1 MASELKRLIEQVS
14 REKGIDRQTLIHT
27 LEEAIKSAIRKKFG
41 SKLDLDVTFNEEYG
55 EIEAFQFKEVVEEV
69 VDPDKQ
75 VLLAEALKL
84 DSESEIGD
92 ELGIKMDTET
102 LGRIAAQS
110 AKQVI
115 IQKMKDA
122 EREVVYDEF
131 KGRKGEVVN
140 GIIQRVDK
148 GAILVNI
155 GQAEAIL
162 PQKEQIPREVFRQGD
177 RIRSY
182 ILDVKKISKGPQIVL
197 SRTHPHFLIQLFHSE
212 VPEISEGIVSVIS
225 AAREP
230 GSRAKIAVISK
241 DSDVDPVGAC
251 VGMKGTRVQNVVQEL
266 RGEKIDIIPW
276 NMDPAKFVVNGLA
289 PAIISKVIID
299 QANRSMEVIVPDDQL
314 SLAIG
319 KRGQN
324 VRLASK
330 LTNWRID
337 VKSESRYERQKQVG
351 YQSLL
356 RIPGLSSEIADKLYE
371 SGIGS
376 LEEFL
381 ETSPVELE
389 DTTRLSASTL
399 EMMRTEA
406 RKLLQKDEKED
417 AGEGPEEETE
427 SPGETAP
434 ERRERGRWRG
444 SRRRNRKPRGAA
456 GRFRPG
462 PGRIDHTAKARPHTC
477 ANMPCVHAEKAQRE
491 TGAPCPGP

>member
-14 REKGIDRQTLIHT
+14 REKGIDRQTLIQT
-27 LEEAIKSAIRKKFG
+27 LEEAIKSAIRKKYG
-41 SKLDLDVTFNEEYG
+41 SKLDLDVTFNEDYG

-69 VDPDKQ
+69 SDPDKQ
-75 VLLAEALKL
+75 VLLSEALRL

-131 KGRKGEVVN
+131 KSRKGEIVN
-140 GIIQRVDK
+140 GIVQRVDK
-148 GAILVNI
+148 GGILVNI

-177 RIRSY
+177 RIRSFV
-182 ILDVKKISKGPQIVL
+182 LDVKKISKGPQIVL

-212 VPEISEGIVSVIS
+212 VPEISEAIVSIIS

-276 NMDPAKFVVNGLA
+276 NMDPAKFVVNALA

-356 RIPGLSSEIADKLYE
+356 RIPGLASEIADKLYE

-376 LEEFL
+376 LEELL
-381 ETSPVELE
+381 ETSLVELE
-389 DTTRLSASTL
+389 DTTRLSAATL
-399 EMMRTEA
+399 ETMMAEA
-406 RKLLQKDEKED
+406 RKLLQKDEEQGVQEGQQED
-417 AGEGPEEETE
+417 EEQGVREGQQEDGEQGVREEQQED
-427 SPGETAP
+427 GEQ
-434 ERRERGRWRG
+434 EVRE
-444 SRRRNRKPRGAA
+444 
-456 GRFRPG
+456 
-462 PGRIDHTAKARPHTC
+462 
-477 ANMPCVHAEKAQRE
+477 EQRE
-491 TGAPCPGP
+491 EKEELEDRQEVQADSDQVQEG

>member
-14 REKGIDRQTLIHT
+14 REKGIDRQTLIQT

-41 SKLDLDVTFNEEYG
+41 ARLDLDVTFNEEYG

-69 VDPDKQ
+69 SDPDKQ
-75 VLLAEALKL
+75 VLLSEALKL

-92 ELGIKMDTET
+92 ELGIRMDTET

-131 KGRKGEVVN
+131 KGRKAEIVN
-140 GIIQRVDK
+140 GIVQRVDR

-177 RIRSY
+177 RIRSFV
-182 ILDVKKISKGPQIVL
+182 LDVKKISKGPQIVL
-197 SRTHPHFLIQLFHSE
+197 SRTHLHFLIQLFYSE
-212 VPEISEGIVSVIS
+212 VPEISEGIVSIIS

-276 NMDPAKFVVNGLA
+276 NMDPAKFVVNALA
-289 PAIISKVIID
+289 PAIISKVIVD

-337 VKSESRYERQKQVG
+337 VKSESRYERQKQAG
-351 YQSLL
+351 YQALL
-356 RIPGLSSEIADKLYE
+356 QIPGLSTEIADKLYE

-376 LEEFL
+376 VEEFL
-381 ETSPVELE
+381 ETSLVELE
-389 DTTRLSASTL
+389 DTTRLPSSTL
-399 EMMRTEA
+399 EIMRAEAAKLVLNDEEEGIGQAPEEKEQLRTEDGEP
-406 RKLLQKDEKED
+406 RPED
-417 AGEGPEEETE
+417 GGPSEETLP
-427 SPGETAP
+427 S
-434 ERRERGRWRG
+434 
-444 SRRRNRKPRGAA
+444 
-456 GRFRPG
+456 
-462 PGRIDHTAKARPHTC
+462 D
-477 ANMPCVHAEKAQRE
+477 
-491 TGAPCPGP
+491 

>member
-14 REKGIDRQTLIHT
+14 REKGIDRQTLIQT
-27 LEEAIKSAIRKKFG
+27 LEEAIKSAIRKRYG
-41 SKLDLDVTFNEEYG
+41 AKLDLDVTFNEEYG

-69 VDPDKQ
+69 SDPDKQ

-84 DSESEIGD
+84 DSESEVGD
-92 ELGIKMDTET
+92 ELGIRMDTEM

-131 KGRKGEVVN
+131 KGRKGEIVN
-140 GIIQRVDK
+140 GIVQRVDK

-155 GQAEAIL
+155 AQAEAIL

-182 ILDVKKISKGPQIVL
+182 VLEVKKISKGPQIVL
-197 SRTHPHFLIQLFHSE
+197 SRTHPHFLIQLFHAE
-212 VPEISEGIVSVIS
+212 VPEITEGIVSIIS

-230 GSRAKIAVISK
+230 GARAKIAVISK

-276 NMDPAKFVVNGLA
+276 NMDPAKFVVNALA
-289 PAIISKVIID
+289 PAIISKVIVD

-337 VKSESRYERQKQVG
+337 VKSEIRYERQKQAG
-351 YQSLL
+351 YQALL
-356 RIPGLSSEIADKLYE
+356 RIPGLSSEMADKLYE

-381 ETSPVELE
+381 EISLLELE

-399 EMMRTEA
+399 ETMRTEA
-406 RKLLQKDEKED
+406 RALLKRDDQRRPDV
-417 AGEGPEEETE
+417 EGAPEAEGQPEELEAGSHPAE
-427 SPGETAP
+427 EVAREAA
-434 ERRERGRWRG
+434 ERQQ
-444 SRRRNRKPRGAA
+444 
-456 GRFRPG
+456 
-462 PGRIDHTAKARPHTC
+462 I
-477 ANMPCVHAEKAQRE
+477 HADSDQSQE
-491 TGAPCPGP
+491 G

>member
-14 REKGIDRQTLIHT
+14 REKGIDRRTLIQT
-27 LEEAIKSAIRKKFG
+27 LEEAIKSAIRKRYG
-41 SKLDLDVTFNEEYG
+41 AKLDLDVTFNEEYG
-55 EIEAFQFKEVVEEV
+55 EIEAFQFKEVVEELS
-69 VDPDKQ
+69 DPDKE
-75 VLLAEALKL
+75 VLLDEAKKL
-84 DSESEIGD
+84 DSECEVGD
-92 ELGIKMDTET
+92 ELGIRMETEM

-131 KGRKGEVVN
+131 KSRKGEVVN
-140 GIIQRVDK
+140 GIVQRVDK
-148 GAILVNI
+148 GAILVNV

-182 ILDVKKISKGPQIVL
+182 VLEVKKISKGPQIVL
-197 SRTHPHFLIQLFHSE
+197 SRTHPYFLIQLFHAE
-212 VPEISEGIVSVIS
+212 VPEISEGIVSIIS

-251 VGMKGTRVQNVVQEL
+251 VGMKGNRVQNVVQEL

-276 NMDPAKFVVNGLA
+276 NMDPAKFVVNALA
-289 PAIISKVIID
+289 PAIISKVIVD

-337 VKSESRYERQKQVG
+337 VKSESRYERQKQTG
-351 YQSLL
+351 YQALL
-356 RIPGLSSEIADKLYE
+356 RIPGLSSEMADKLYE

-381 ETSPVELE
+381 DASLLELE
-389 DTTRLSASTL
+389 DTTRLSVSAL
-399 EMMRTEA
+399 EMMKTEA
-406 RKLLQKDEKED
+406 RRLLGRSDDESSPVAESPS
-417 AGEGPEEETE
+417 ESEEQSEELESEEQPEEVDAEEQPEEVETGERPEE
-427 SPGETAP
+427 SEAGLDQDPEVAP
-434 ERRERGRWRG
+434 EVGEEHE
-444 SRRRNRKPRGAA
+444 
-456 GRFRPG
+456 
-462 PGRIDHTAKARPHTC
+462 I
-477 ANMPCVHAEKAQRE
+477 HAESDE
-491 TGAPCPGP
+491 VPEG